1 MDKESPI
8 LQRDNNLEGYDE
20 YLQESIMG
28 LIEMGCEDSWLG
40 EIYEI
45 EEQIEESIINLKK
58 RQVTK
63 AIKRVVSLDIL
74 VEKRAQKSMS
84 CLPQRDSWFKIQRHV
99 TDSEA
104 SKVLNRAQAGN

>member
-1 MDKESPI
+1 MDKESTI

-84 CLPQRDSWFKIQRHV
+84 CLPQR
-99 TDSEA
+99 T
-104 SKVLNRAQAGN
+104 RAH

>member
-1 MDKESPI
+1 MDKESTI

-45 EEQIEESIINLKK
+45 EEQIE
-58 RQVTK
+58 
-63 AIKRVVSLDIL
+63 
-74 VEKRAQKSMS
+74 
-84 CLPQRDSWFKIQRHV
+84 
-99 TDSEA
+99 
-104 SKVLNRAQAGN
+104 